1 MIDVGFF
8 KVEPVK
14 VTFLQKLF
22 GSIGKI
28 INADVMEKLAYLE
41 KEMCEIKR
49 EAGENAAKQAR
60 VRILRFGDE
69 IYNNVLHTREHFNQI
84 LQDITEYE
92 HYCDTHAEFENDMTA
107 ATVQRIKE
115 VYYECLKNKT
125 FIDSNIAVRR

>member
-1 MIDVGFF
+1 MGVF

-14 VTFLQKLF
+14 ITFFQRLF
-22 GSIGKI
+22 GAIGRM
-28 INADVMEKLAYLE
+28 INADVMDKLACLE
-41 KEMCEIKR
+41 KEVWAIKH
-49 EAGENAAKQAR
+49 EAAENAAKQAR

-125 FIDSNIAVRR
+125 FIDSNIAAQR